1 MFRKRCDAIPETSLY
16 KSILS
21 SYLFI
26 YLFIY
31 LLYLDPFWDTMS
43 ALLYTGRL
51 ILVAFKIQ
59 NC

>member
-21 SYLFI
+21 SDLFI

-31 LLYLDPFWDTMS
+31 LFILSGPFLGYDVCLTLHRQANFGS
-43 ALLYTGRL
+43 L
-51 ILVAFKIQ
+51 
-59 NC
+59 